1 MGNLFTTQS
10 WTKIQGT
17 NFNIGHCPLKFGF
30 PARFTDAKV
39 LLGNQQQLMQLI
51 SSGELDMAGL
61 NDYTAKE
68 LNEILAK
75 IGIEK
80 KDVRRY

>member
-1 MGNLFTTQS
+1 MGNSFTTQS
-10 WTKIQGT
+10 WRKIQGT
-17 NFNIGHCPLKFGF
+17 NFNITHCPLKFGF

-61 NDYTAKE
+61 NDYTGKE